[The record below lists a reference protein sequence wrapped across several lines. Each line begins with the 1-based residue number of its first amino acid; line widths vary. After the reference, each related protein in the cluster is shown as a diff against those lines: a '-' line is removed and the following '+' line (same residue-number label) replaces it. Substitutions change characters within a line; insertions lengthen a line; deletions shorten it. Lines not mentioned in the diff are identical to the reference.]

1 MICSYF
7 LLFLLMMIILYY
19 FYKDKINENYNNY
32 TRKEHD
38 FFLNPSLT
46 LSSDH
51 EKNHLLRYVCNLPC
65 K

>member
-19 FYKDKINENYNNY
+19 FYKDKTSENYNNY

-38 FFLNPSLT
+38 FFLKSFFNIEFRS
-46 LSSDH
+46 
-51 EKNHLLRYVCNLPC
+51 
-65 K
+65 

>member
-1 MICSYF
+1 
-7 LLFLLMMIILYY
+7 MMLILYY
-19 FYKDKINENYNNY
+19 FYKDKTSENYNNY